1 MVHIALPFGLTVD
14 PGTAILNLVMT
25 YLGLALPVDVG
36 LTTAL
41 DLSPIF
47 DTTLD
52 SSWLF
57 DTWNRLVLLYAQS
70 F

>member
-1 MVHIALPFGLTVD
+1 MVHIALPFGLIIDLGKLVD
-14 PGTAILNLVMT
+14 LVLGVIPAELGIAVTA
-25 YLGLALPVDVG
+25 AF
-36 LTTAL
+36 

-47 DTTLD
+47 DATLD

-57 DTWNRLVLLYAQS
+57 DTWNQLVLLYAQS